1 MYEDYT
7 QQALPDREYRLLLG
21 TALCVFA
28 SNNGFIIENIL
39 RIDNDRY
46 NWYEL
51 IDLESGRLKEIIGK
65 TITKKSGN
73 TIIQD
78 LFLEIVNMR
87 NRIIHGFRITNE
99 KGEQSIATK
108 TRIKDGNEQ
117 FEITAEFLQDFISK
131 NNRLS
136 NLLHDFRG
144 F

>member
-39 RIDNDRY
+39 RIDNDSY

-51 IDLESGRLKEIIGK
+51 IDLESGKLKDKIEK
-65 TITKKSGN
+65 TITMKSGN
-73 TIIQD
+73 TIIQE

-117 FEITAEFLQDFISK
+117 FEITAEFLKDFISK

-136 NLLHDFRG
+136 NLLHGFRG

>member
-39 RIDNDRY
+39 RIDNDSY

-51 IDLESGRLKEIIGK
+51 IDLESGKLKDKIEK
-65 TITKKSGN
+65 TITMKTGN
-73 TIIQD
+73 TIIQE

>member
-39 RIDNDRY
+39 RIDNDNY

-51 IDLESGRLKEIIGK
+51 IDLESGKLKDKIEK
-65 TITKKSGN
+65 TITMKSGN
-73 TIIQD
+73 TIIQE